1 MLSVGPHQRLARVR
15 DLPKRRGEGIRRGD
29 EIEHPI
35 VREAWDRSFE
45 RVNDLGE
52 RGMADS

>member
-1 MLSVGPHQRLARVR
+1 VR